1 LTAQTVLIA
10 AYSGRAL
17 AASARRAGYV
27 PLVIDACGD
36 TDTRGIAG
44 GVRVQPDALHHGFRT
59 SVLLQACAD
68 LVAESD
74 RAPIGI
80 VLGAG
85 FEDRPAQI
93 AELAQAYPLLGC
105 SADTVQRCKNPS
117 DIFELLRQ
125 LGIAHPE
132 TSLTPPAHGGGWLSK
147 LVGGSGGTHIAR
159 CKPQP
164 TAMPDRYF
172 QREVAGRPISALAIT
187 SERGVAFAFSRQ
199 WANSAPRRPYRYGG
213 AVGNVQIPVELEA
226 RLVDVMLS
234 LCERLDLVGLVSFD
248 FLAHDND
255 VVLVDVN
262 PRPGATLDVLDDA
275 HGTLFN
281 AHLAA
286 VRGEDPVDILK
297 AGWSPSTVA
306 AAYLYADRGALQ
318 LPDIA
323 WPDWSADR
331 PGTGTAVAHH
341 DPLATVFAEG
351 VTPDAAET
359 LCHERL
365 AALEEMLY
373 QTQNLE
379 DASP

>member
-1 LTAQTVLIA
+1 MTAQSVLIA

-17 AASARRAGYV
+17 AGSARRAGYV
-27 PLVIDACGD
+27 PLVVDAYGD
-36 TDTRGIAG
+36 TDTCRIAG
-44 GVRVQPDALHHGFRT
+44 GVRVLPDALHHGFRT
-59 SVLLQACAD
+59 NLLLQACSE
-68 LVAESD
+68 LVAASD
-74 RAPIGI
+74 SAPIGI

-93 AELAQAYPLLGC
+93 DDVAQVYPLLGC
-105 SADTVQRCKNPS
+105 SAETVRRCNRPANFF
-117 DIFELLRQ
+117 DLLRQ
-125 LGIAHPE
+125 LGISHPE

-172 QREVAGRPISALAIT
+172 QREVAGRPLSALAIT
-187 SERGVAFAFSRQ
+187 SDSGVAFAFSHQ
-199 WANSAPRRPYRYGG
+199 WASPAPRRPYRYGG
-213 AVGNVQIPVELEA
+213 AVGNVEIAPELEA

-248 FLAHDND
+248 FIVHDED
-255 VVLVDVN
+255 VLLVDVN

-275 HGTLFN
+275 HGTLFK
-281 AHLAA
+281 AHLAV

-297 AGWSPSTVA
+297 HGWSPSTVA
-306 AAYLYADRGALQ
+306 AAYLYADRGTLQ
-318 LPDIA
+318 VPEVS

-331 PGTGTAVAHH
+331 PAAGATIAHH

-359 LCHERL
+359 LCLERI

-373 QTQNLE
+373 QTQKLE
-379 DASP
+379 DASS